1 MSRVNTQR
9 SKAVPAGHDLDLL
22 LQDSYL
28 LVVELKQG
36 GKARSSEG
44 VWSRCVAQIDTVRS
58 GLQSAGAS
66 PRTIELISYAQ
77 CALLDETVLGH
88 ADQSARAKWAS
99 EPLQARFFGRH
110 QAGEFL
116 YEEMA
121 EVLRQ
126 PSPDP
131 RVLTAYHRVLM
142 LGFKGRYANP
152 QDPERQRLLA
162 SLEAQVAPLVLDQG
176 LPTLIEARRRRAY
189 THWMRSPLLHILAAI
204 ALLAGAWWCLDHL
217 LAQQLAALA
226 ADRG

>member
-1 MSRVNTQR
+1 VSAQCATAI
-9 SKAVPAGHDLDLL
+9 SPSHDLDLL

-36 GKARSSEG
+36 GRAQSSEG
-44 VWSRCVAQIDTVRS
+44 LWSQCVTQIDTVRS
-58 GLQSAGAS
+58 GLERAGAN
-66 PRTIELISYAQ
+66 PRSIELISYAQ

-88 ADQSARAKWAS
+88 ADESARARWAS

-131 RVLTAYHRVLM
+131 WVLTTYYRVLM
-142 LGFKGRYANP
+142 LGFQGRYAT
-152 QDPERQRLLA
+152 QHDPERQRLLA
-162 SLEAQVAPLVLDQG
+162 ALEAKVEPLALDQG
-176 LPTLIEARRRRAY
+176 LPTMIEARQRGAY
-189 THWMRSPLLHILAAI
+189 RDWMRSPLLHVLSAI
-204 ALLAGAWWCLDHL
+204 ALLAGAWWCLDQL
-217 LAQQLAALA
+217 LAQQLASLA
-226 ADRG
+226 TDRG